1 MIALEKL
8 DNILIVGFNRHFFL
22 PLQICAHRPAHE
34 TTHNQ
39 MLLFIWNIIML
50 YFSYCSGNVSCL
62 QIGFQKNRFMSK

>member
-1 MIALEKL
+1 MIVLEKL
-8 DNILIVGFNRHFFL
+8 DNIFIVGFNRHLFFATADL
-22 PLQICAHRPAHE
+22 CHKPAHE